1 MSLKNDIVS
10 ALEKVT
16 AKDATETHA
25 WVKPYE
31 APAADVHQFL
41 FFLKPEA
48 TASYDVR
55 FSKQSPFQSALVLI
69 SEHISQINRALRWR
83 LWSSSP

>member
-1 MSLKNDIVS
+1 MSLKNDILS

-48 TASYDVR
+48 TANYDVR
-55 FSKQSPFQSALVLI
+55 DCI
-69 SEHISQINRALRWR
+69 SIAESHSRRA
-83 LWSSSP
+83 